1 MIYFTGAR
9 AMNDRTGDSDK
20 AGKSYRQ
27 MSTRFDADYG
37 ALWCYMDP
45 KPRPCFN
52 PDLLAEIGRFVS
64 TVGLV
69 NRSDKGGGPIRFT
82 VLASRTPG
90 IFSLGGDLALFVE
103 SARAR
108 KRDVLRRY
116 ARSCIEIV
124 HSGVVGYDL
133 PVTTISLVQGDAMGG
148 GFEAALCNHVVVAER
163 SARFGLP
170 EVMFNLF
177 PGMGA
182 YSLLARR
189 VGAIRAE
196 QMILGGRLFDAAEL
210 REIGIVDVLAE
221 DGEGEKAVYDYM
233 AQHARRRNAFQSVIM
248 ARQRVHPITLKELTD
263 IADLWVEAALRL
275 ESKDIRL
282 MERLVRAQDRIA
294 SGVAPRDVAEGSFA

>member
-1 MIYFTGAR
+1 
-9 AMNDRTGDSDK
+9 MNDRTPDPEKTCKG
-20 AGKSYRQ
+20 YRQ

-52 PDLLAEIGRFVS
+52 TELLAEIGRFVS

-69 NRSDKGGGPIRFT
+69 NRSDAGGGPIRFT

-90 IFSLGGDLALFVE
+90 VFSLGGDLALFVE

-108 KRDVLRRY
+108 NRDVLRRY
-116 ARSCIEIV
+116 ARSCVEIV

-189 VGAIRAE
+189 VGAVRAE
-196 QMILGGRLFDAAEL
+196 KMILEGRLYEAAEL
-210 REIGIVDVLAE
+210 HGMGVVDILAE
-221 DGEGEKAVYDYM
+221 DGEGEKAVYEYM
-233 AQHARRRNAFQSVIM
+233 AQHSRRRNAFRSVIM

-263 IADLWVEAALRL
+263 IADLWVDAALCL
-275 ESKDIRL
+275 EAKDIRL

-294 SGVAPRDVAEGSFA
+294 AGAPPRAAAEGSFA

>member
-1 MIYFTGAR
+1 MI
-9 AMNDRTGDSDK
+9 DRTTDPEK
-20 AGKSYRQ
+20 PAKSYRQ
-27 MSTRFDADYG
+27 MATRFDADYG

-52 PDLLAEIGRFVS
+52 PELLAEIGRFVA
-64 TVGLV
+64 TIGLV
-69 NRSDKGGGPIRFT
+69 NRSEKGGGPIHFT

-90 IFSLGGDLALFVE
+90 VFSLGGDLALFIE
-103 SARAR
+103 SARGKNR
-108 KRDVLRRY
+108 EVLRRY

-189 VGAIRAE
+189 VGAVQAE
-196 QMILGGRLFDAAEL
+196 RMILGGRLFEAAEL
-210 REIGIVDVLAE
+210 HEMGVVDVLAA
-221 DGEGEKAVYDYM
+221 DGEGEKAVYEYM
-233 AQHARRRNAFQSVIM
+233 AQHSRRRNAYQSVIM
-248 ARQRVHPITLKELTD
+248 ARQRVHPITLRELTE
-263 IADLWVEAALRL
+263 IADMWVEAALSL
-275 ESKDIRL
+275 ETRDIRL

-294 SGVAPRDVAEGSFA
+294 AGAMPRDAVEGSFA